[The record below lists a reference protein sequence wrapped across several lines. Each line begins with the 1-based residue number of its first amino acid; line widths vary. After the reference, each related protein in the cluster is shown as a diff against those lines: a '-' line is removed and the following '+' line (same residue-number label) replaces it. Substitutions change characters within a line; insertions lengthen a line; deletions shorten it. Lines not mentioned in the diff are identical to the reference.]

1 MTEVSSPPEYARTT
15 RLIGSPTLASD
26 IVDLAAEKLEDHR
39 LLGVQPVFGLV
50 EDDRLRS
57 VDDGVGDLFAPV
69 RGQAVHEDRGPVGEA
84 QERRTH
90 LIAAEGLEPP
100 FALLFLS
107 HADPHVRVNDVR
119 ARDRGAGVR
128 RYLEAAAEPTR
139 RRLDSRVGL
148 VARRARDH
156 HRGAEQRTQEQER
169 VARVVAVADP
179 RQAELRRVEA
189 ALPEREIIR

>member
-15 RLIGSPTLASD
+15 RLIGSPALASD
-26 IVDLAAEKLEDHR
+26 IVALAAEQLEDHR

-69 RGQAVHEDRGPVGEA
+69 RGQAVHEDRGRVGEA
-84 QERRTH
+84 EERRTH

-100 FALLFLS
+100 VALLFLP

-119 ARDRGAGVR
+119 AARGG
-128 RYLEAAAEPTR
+128 
-139 RRLDSRVGL
+139 
-148 VARRARDH
+148 
-156 HRGAEQRTQEQER
+156 
-169 VARVVAVADP
+169 ARVLGDL
-179 RQAELRRVEA
+179 ET
-189 ALPEREIIR
+189 